1 MTIPRRSLRLRVTL
15 FATAVVA
22 VVLAGSGYALVQWLQ
37 TSQITDADAA
47 LSDQVDL
54 VAGLAQ
60 QGVIPNLINPTGLN
74 TGQVQVVAP
83 DRAVLS
89 YSPGLAAEVRLDVFM
104 PPPVG
109 SQIARTTTAAELG
122 ASGSDRFRV
131 VSRSVSYGFDWVSI
145 YAVSSLQS
153 ADQVVRTLVVG
164 LWIVLPILV
173 LLSALATW
181 YLTGR
186 ALRPVDAM
194 RREVDA
200 IQGSRTDQRLSA
212 DQRAAELD
220 RLADT
225 LNGLLD
231 RISVSDATRRQ
242 FLADASHELRSPIA
256 SARTM
261 LEVGLAYPDRT
272 DWQLTAGEVMV
283 EVDRLQE
290 LASELL
296 ALARVEGGERA
307 VELRRVDLA
316 ALVADEV
323 QRGNDPRV
331 VLHAVAPVW
340 VMADRPLVVRAVRN
354 LLDNARRHA
363 ASKVTVNV
371 GGDDA
376 RASMHVHNDGDE
388 IPLEERERIFEP
400 FTRLDNARARDEGGA
415 GLGLSL
421 ARRIAAAHD
430 GTLEVVEV
438 TNGAAFLLTLPV
450 ATPTSE

>member
-1 MTIPRRSLRLRVTL
+1 MGIPRRSLRLRVTV

-22 VVLAGSGYALVQWLQ
+22 VVLVGSGYALVQWLQ
-37 TSQITDADAA
+37 ASQITDADAA

-54 VAGLAQ
+54 VAGLAER
-60 QGVIPNLINPTGLN
+60 GVIPKLINPTGLN

-83 DRAVLS
+83 DRTVLS

-104 PPPVG
+104 PPEVG
-109 SQIARTTTAAELG
+109 EQVARTTTAAELG
-122 ASGSDRFRV
+122 AQGDDRFRV
-131 VSRSVSYGFDWVSI
+131 VARSVRYGFDWVAI
-145 YAVSSLQS
+145 YAVSSLEA
-153 ADQVVRTLVVG
+153 ADQVVHTLVIG

-200 IQGSRTDQRLSA
+200 IQGGRHDQRLSA

-220 RLADT
+220 RLAGT
-225 LNGLLD
+225 LNGMLD
-231 RISVSDATRRQ
+231 RISASEASRRQ

-272 DWQLTAGEVMV
+272 DWPVTAGEVMV

-290 LASELL
+290 LAGELL

-307 VELRRVDLA
+307 VQLARLDLA
-316 ALVADEV
+316 ALVLEEV
-323 QRGNDPRV
+323 QRTADDRFAV
-331 VLHAVAPVW
+331 HADTPVW

-363 ASKVTVNV
+363 VTKVTVNV
-371 GGDDA
+371 GGGDTV
-376 RASMHVHNDGDE
+376 ASMHVHNDGDE
-388 IPLEERERIFEP
+388 ITAEDRERIFEP
-400 FTRLDNARARDEGGA
+400 FTRLDNARTRDEGGA

-421 ARRIAAAHD
+421 ARRIAEAHG
-430 GTLEVVEV
+430 GTLDVVEV
-438 TNGAAFLLTLPV
+438 TNGAAFLLTLP
-450 ATPTSE
+450 AAAAE